1 MYEMIEQ
8 IKDLKIGYYNQNFHY
23 SISNW
28 LPFYWKGFRQTTRYT
43 YVIEDISDIENVFKN
58 FDYSKKKNINKARK
72 TVRIKYDLSAQEF
85 YEHHKMTLNK
95 QNQKISYSQNIFY
108 ELYRSVYERGCGK
121 TIYAIDDNEII
132 HAALFVVWDNKS
144 AYDLISTIDPDYRNS
159 GASSLLIY
167 EIINFLRDKVR
178 KFDFEG
184 SMIESVE
191 NSFRKFGA
199 IQKAYFNINKSFSFT
214 FKLINSIKYFI
225 ES

>member
-1 MYEMIEQ
+1 M
-8 IKDLKIGYYNQNFHY
+8 
-23 SISNW
+23 
-28 LPFYWKGFRQTTRYT
+28 
-43 YVIEDISDIENVFKN
+43 
-58 FDYSKKKNINKARK
+58 
-72 TVRIKYDLSAQEF
+72 
-85 YEHHKMTLNK
+85 
-95 QNQKISYSQNIFY
+95 
-108 ELYRSVYERGCGK
+108 
-121 TIYAIDDNEII
+121 
-132 HAALFVVWDNKS
+132 
-144 AYDLISTIDPDYRNS
+144 ISTIDPDYRNS

-199 IQKAYFNINKSFSFT
+199 IQKAYLILINLFFT

>member
-85 YEHHKMTLNK
+85 YEHHNYL
-95 QNQKISYSQNIFY
+95 
-108 ELYRSVYERGCGK
+108 
-121 TIYAIDDNEII
+121 A
-132 HAALFVVWDNKS
+132 
-144 AYDLISTIDPDYRNS
+144 P
-159 GASSLLIY
+159 
-167 EIINFLRDKVR
+167 
-178 KFDFEG
+178 
-184 SMIESVE
+184 
-191 NSFRKFGA
+191 
-199 IQKAYFNINKSFSFT
+199 
-214 FKLINSIKYFI
+214 
-225 ES
+225 

>member
-1 MYEMIEQ
+1 M
-8 IKDLKIGYYNQNFHY
+8 
-23 SISNW
+23 
-28 LPFYWKGFRQTTRYT
+28 
-43 YVIEDISDIENVFKN
+43 
-58 FDYSKKKNINKARK
+58 
-72 TVRIKYDLSAQEF
+72 
-85 YEHHKMTLNK
+85 
-95 QNQKISYSQNIFY
+95 
-108 ELYRSVYERGCGK
+108 
-121 TIYAIDDNEII
+121 
-132 HAALFVVWDNKS
+132 
-144 AYDLISTIDPDYRNS
+144 ISTIDPDYRNS